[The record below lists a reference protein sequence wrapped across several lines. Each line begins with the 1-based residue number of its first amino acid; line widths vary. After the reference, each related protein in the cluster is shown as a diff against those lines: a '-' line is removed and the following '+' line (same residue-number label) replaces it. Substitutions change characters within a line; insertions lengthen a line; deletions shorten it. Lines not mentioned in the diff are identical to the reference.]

1 MSNHVTSLLRRKRL
15 GVGFSAK
22 SIILLMGDLASDDG
36 SGIWA
41 SKPTMAKELETSDR
55 TVQRNIHALIEAG
68 LVSEVGK
75 RKHKNGE
82 TIEYRIE
89 VEAVEMCPDCKDA
102 PPTQRHRYTQDVE
115 REAQDI
121 APDRVSPLT
130 ERHPTPDRVSGV
142 PPTECHPNQ
151 KKPNRTYCAADASH
165 HGEFDFG
172 SFFDRVW
179 RACPNKD
186 HWAATEEAVKALID
200 AGEQP
205 GDVLAATEAYRK
217 RVAGY
222 DPQRIKLSQNFFAG
236 DFWRAHVPAAEKRA
250 DPQKVLEARAAD
262 IRARKPWARTILPSQ
277 AGECIQ
283 ENLITLAECRAAGIN
298 V

>member
-1 MSNHVTSLLRRKRL
+1 MSHKANAWLALLPPEAVKAGAFRILFHLCDHHNDDRDPETACFPSQETLMRKTGLSNGALNNALAAMEKDGLIARRRSTVPGSSKRRTYYIL
-15 GVGFSAK
+15 GCDGPIEPEQTPENGVSSNSSPVEA
-22 SIILLMGDLASDDG
+22 APEQTPVSDG
-36 SGIWA
+36 ANSSFEA
-41 SKPTMAKELETSDR
+41 SKLQPTGEYPVKEP
-55 TVQRNIHALIEAG
+55 
-68 LVSEVGK
+68 K
-75 RKHKNGE
+75 
-82 TIEYRIE
+82 
-89 VEAVEMCPDCKDA
+89 KD
-102 PPTQRHRYTQDVE
+102 Q
-115 REAQDI
+115 
-121 APDRVSPLT
+121 
-130 ERHPTPDRVSGV
+130 
-142 PPTECHPNQ
+142 
-151 KKPNRTYCAADASH
+151 YCAAGATH

-179 RACPNKD
+179 RVCPNKD

-222 DPQRIKLSQNFFAG
+222 DPQRIKLSQNFFAD
-236 DFWRAHVPAAEKRA
+236 DFWRAHVSAAEKRT

-283 ENLITLAECRAAGIN
+283 EKLITVAECRAAGIN